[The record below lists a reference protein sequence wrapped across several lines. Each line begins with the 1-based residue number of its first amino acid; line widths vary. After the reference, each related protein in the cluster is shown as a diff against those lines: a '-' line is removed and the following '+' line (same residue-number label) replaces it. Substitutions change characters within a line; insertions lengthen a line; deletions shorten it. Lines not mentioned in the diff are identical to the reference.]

1 MKKRFAIFFMLIH
14 LFMAWEQEAIAVENI
29 SIESINLYQVYIRI
43 KEGCTELSKSDLLEM
58 DQYEEAIIY
67 VPDSFSQIDVL
78 YNRLNATD
86 FDVSATPVSYTHLF
100 TFSNNVLAAFF
111 SIPILSRSSLVANRS
126 SPTICFSGKSDVSC
140 EKWSQSSS
148 WKASSM

>member
-14 LFMAWEQEAIAVENI
+14 LFMVWEQEAIAVENI

-86 FDVSATPVSYTHLF
+86 FLPLTLNYLRMMVVF
-100 TFSNNVLAAFF
+100 TQKTEKPFF
-111 SIPILSRSSLVANRS
+111 CSLSVKRL
-126 SPTICFSGKSDVSC
+126 IF
-140 EKWSQSSS
+140 
-148 WKASSM
+148 

>member
-86 FDVSATPVSYTHLF
+86 FDVSATHPQLSSHDGCLYSKDGK
-100 TFSNNVLAAFF
+100 TFLLQPF
-111 SIPILSRSSLVANRS
+111 
-126 SPTICFSGKSDVSC
+126 G
-140 EKWSQSSS
+140 Q
-148 WKASSM
+148 KADRCV

>member
-67 VPDSFSQIDVL
+67 VPDSFSQLMCFITDLMLQILMCLPLTLNYLRMMVVFTQKTEKPFFCSL
-78 YNRLNATD
+78 SVKRLI
-86 FDVSATPVSYTHLF
+86 F
-100 TFSNNVLAAFF
+100 
-111 SIPILSRSSLVANRS
+111 
-126 SPTICFSGKSDVSC
+126 
-140 EKWSQSSS
+140 
-148 WKASSM
+148 

>member
-1 MKKRFAIFFMLIH
+1 MV
-14 LFMAWEQEAIAVENI
+14 WEQEAIAVENI

-78 YNRLNATD
+78 YNRLNATG
-86 FDVSATPVSYTHLF
+86 FDVSATHPQLSSYDGCLYSKDGKNLSF
-100 TFSNNVLAAFF
+100 AAF
-111 SIPILSRSSLVANRS
+111 RSK
-126 SPTICFSGKSDVSC
+126 G
-140 EKWSQSSS
+140 
-148 WKASSM
+148 

>member
-1 MKKRFAIFFMLIH
+1 MV
-14 LFMAWEQEAIAVENI
+14 WEQEAIAVENI

-43 KEGCTELSKSDLLEM
+43 KEGCTELSKADLLEM

-86 FDVSATPVSYTHLF
+86 FDVSATHPQLSSYDVVF
-100 TFSNNVLAAFF
+100 TQKTEKPFF
-111 SIPILSRSSLVANRS
+111 CSLSVKRL
-126 SPTICFSGKSDVSC
+126 IF
-140 EKWSQSSS
+140 
-148 WKASSM
+148 